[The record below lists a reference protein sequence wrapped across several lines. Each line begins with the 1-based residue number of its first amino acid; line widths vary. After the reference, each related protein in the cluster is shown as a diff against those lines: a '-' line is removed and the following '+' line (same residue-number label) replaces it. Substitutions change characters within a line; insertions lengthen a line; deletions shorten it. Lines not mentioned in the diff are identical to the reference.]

1 MGPSSDSARGDFV
14 IEVIDDYAT
23 GGAEETPK
31 SPRKISEAS
40 TLVGPDDD
48 HYPLRKPSATFSA
61 STSSAASNASNNF
74 SRRTP
79 CPPYCH
85 PNSSTSSSVR
95 FANVDYNTQ
104 RSAPRQTP
112 QWPLHTPR
120 RSRPT
125 PIYGEKQYYLN
136 LEDDERPQRPMIKAK
151 STGDLIT
158 PELAAKGRDGRPP
171 RTFKSVI
178 VKSGGSD
185 TEALYSPIVEFIAVR
200 TPAWPLSMQFCQHLF
215 SFRASILRICSQLR
229 HIATQDTNAKTASAN
244 TDSRY
249 S

>member
-1 MGPSSDSARGDFV
+1 MSSCYSQDSDRYSPSPNPSSSGATIASMGVSQRSPGGDFV
-14 IEVIDDYAT
+14 IEVIEDYAT
-23 GGAEETPK
+23 AGAEDIPK
-31 SPRKISEAS
+31 SPRKVSEAS

-48 HYPLRKPSATFSA
+48 QYPLRKPSATFSA
-61 STSSAASNASNNF
+61 GTSSAASTSSNNF

-79 CPPYCH
+79 CPPYWH
-85 PNSSTSSSVR
+85 PNPSTSSSVR

-104 RSAPRQTP
+104 RSPPRQTP
-112 QWPLHTPR
+112 QWPLYTPR

-136 LEDDERPQRPMIKAK
+136 LGDDEKPQRPMIKAK

-185 TEALYSPIVEFIAVR
+185 TEALYSPIVEFIAV
-200 TPAWPLSMQFCQHLF
+200 
-215 SFRASILRICSQLR
+215 
-229 HIATQDTNAKTASAN
+229 
-244 TDSRY
+244 
-249 S
+249 